1 MNQTLPHTRNGIAQ
15 DGVTD
20 TMPKTIGIVGSRRR
34 DTRRDYEILIRM
46 FDSIYQ
52 IGDWIVS
59 GGCWKGADRFA
70 EMIADERC
78 IPIMILNADW
88 DKHGKAAGPIRNT
101 DIAQWSSVLLAMV
114 ASDRT
119 GGTEDTVRKTKGLGR
134 LIHLL

>member
-1 MNQTLPHTRNGIAQ
+1 MNQTLPRTHNGIAKG
-15 DGVTD
+15 GVTD

-34 DTRRDYEILIRM
+34 DTRQDYEILVRV

-70 EMIADERC
+70 EMIADERH
-78 IPIMILNADW
+78 IPIIILNADW

-119 GGTEDTVRKTKGLGR
+119 GGTEDTVRKMEQLQRSIK
-134 LIHLL
+134 LL

>member
-1 MNQTLPHTRNGIAQ
+1 MNQTLPSTRNGIAQ
-15 DGVTD
+15 GQDLT

-34 DTRRDYEILIRM
+34 DTRQDYEILVRT

-52 IGDWIVS
+52 IGDWVVS

-70 EMIADERC
+70 EMIADERR

-119 GGTEDTVRKTKGLGR
+119 GGTEDTIRKTEKLCR
-134 LIHLL
+134 PIHLL